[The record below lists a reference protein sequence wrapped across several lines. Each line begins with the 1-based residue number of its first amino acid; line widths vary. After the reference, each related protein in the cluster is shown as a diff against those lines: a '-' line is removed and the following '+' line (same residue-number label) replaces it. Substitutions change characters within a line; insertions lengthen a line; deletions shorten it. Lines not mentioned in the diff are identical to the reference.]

1 MQIYPRGGVYW
12 CKFKHRGQPWRESTH
27 VRVEGKGAYAKAL
40 QEARVVRSKRILR
53 EGPGGRATNQ
63 VTLAAIEQLHIESL
77 ENKGFGEVR
86 VDTVE
91 NLHRNLQRHLGEH
104 RDVMTLRLSDIA
116 DYEGRRRKEG
126 ARGQTIRR
134 ERQALRRGLKLAKRD
149 GHIERM
155 PFDWDDLEPI
165 PGDPKKVSQT
175 AKLRDINVI
184 ERVLAKLSVKAHTA
198 GHVHI
203 CRYVMMTGLR
213 SGELARAAAFVVRK
227 LGRGQGAPALLE
239 VPDDGSK
246 TSDPRVIPLSPAA
259 LKIHEEWSH
268 RFATVDVAHALKRA
282 SNLAGVNPGLTLR
295 DLRKFYVSHAARS
308 DLPAAQ
314 KLAGH
319 RKVSTTALY
328 VDADLGRAVRAGV
341 SVTRL
346 ARGHSKGAQQRVGS
360 KKRSDIKGAR
370 SSGG

>member
-1 MQIYPRGGVYW
+1 MQLYPRGGVYW
-12 CKFKHRGQPWRESTH
+12 TRFKHRGQVWRYSTE
-27 VRVEGKGAYAKAL
+27 VRVADKGAHAKAL
-40 QEARVVRSKRILR
+40 KAARVIRSETVLR

-63 VTLAAIEQLHIESL
+63 VSLAAIEELHIESL
-77 ENKGFGEVR
+77 ESKGFGDIR
-86 VDTVE
+86 IATVE
-91 NLHRNLQRHLGEH
+91 NLHRNLQKHLGEH
-104 RDVMTLRLSDIA
+104 RDVMTLRLADLA
-116 DYEGRRRKEG
+116 DYEGKRRKDG
-126 ARGQTIRR
+126 AKGQTIRR
-134 ERQALRRGLKLAKRD
+134 ERQALRRGLRLAKRD
-149 GHIERM
+149 GHIERL

-165 PGDPKKVSQT
+165 ASDPKKASQT
-175 AKLRDINVI
+175 AKLRDITVI
-184 ERVLAKLSVKAHTA
+184 ERVFAKLSVKARTA
-198 GHVHI
+198 GHAHI

-213 SGELARAAAFVVRK
+213 SGELGRAAGFIVRK

-259 LKIHEEWSH
+259 LEIHEEWSH
-268 RFATVDVAHALKRA
+268 RFASVDVAHALKRA

-314 KLAGH
+314 RLAGH

-346 ARGHSKGAQQRVGS
+346 VGGHIKGAQRKVGS
-360 KKRSDIKGAR
+360 KKHSDIKGAR